1 MMRQLGFSWLVLV
14 LWLAPVVGDAK
25 PPEPMDL
32 EQCIRIALEN
42 HRSLQVSA
50 AALEQAEAQYQQAL
64 SAYWPQLN
72 LEAGAQRADQDR
84 SFDFIGTVQTPAMTL
99 PIGPGG
105 APVPIPGQPLPMDLR
120 VKLFDRD
127 LARASLGLSYP
138 IYTGGRREAMVAM
151 AKKGV
156 AMAREEGRK
165 TELDV
170 VHDVRKYYYAAQFT
184 QQMEQLSGDTL
195 ERFRALEDL
204 TERLYKGASL
214 KVKKTDY
221 LRIKSITALTKSFS
235 QDAVFAR
242 RMAYEALGNAMGLE
256 LGRELR
262 LAPPPPPPRF
272 STSLEELIQAAHRF
286 NPDQQRLELAVAAAG
301 DMIKGAKS
309 GYLPTLGLEASSYRF
324 WNGFNGG
331 LFNEDNREGWTI
343 GLGLRWNLFD
353 GFATRSA
360 VDAARANRIKLE
372 GQRVLLDQGLALR
385 VKNEFLRIE
394 RSRQQVEDT
403 TAARQSTE
411 ENFRLHLRA
420 YQEEMVETKDVIE
433 AQVMDSL
440 AAATLHRAQHELGT
454 ALADLE
460 YLIGQGLEPLE
471 GR

>member
-1 MMRQLGFSWLVLV
+1 MRLARLARLVFGLGWSLIAGAAE
-14 LWLAPVVGDAK
+14 APK
-25 PPEPMDL
+25 LLDL

-50 AALEQAEAQYQQAL
+50 AAMEQAEAQYQQAL

-72 LEAGAQRADQDR
+72 LEAGIQRADQDR
-84 SFDFIGTVQTPAMTL
+84 TFDFIGTVQTPAMTL

-105 APVPIPGQPLPMDLR
+105 APVPIPGQPLPMDLQ

-127 LARASLGLSYP
+127 LARASLGLNYP
-138 IYTGGRREAMVAM
+138 IYTGGKREAMVAM

-156 AMAREEGRK
+156 AIAREERRK

-170 VHDVRKYYYAAQFT
+170 VHDVRKYYQAAQFT
-184 QQMEQLSGDTL
+184 QQMEQLSHDSL

-221 LRIKSITALTKSFS
+221 LRIKAITALTKSLS
-235 QDAVFAR
+235 QDAVYAR

-262 LAPPPPPPRF
+262 LAPLPPPPRF
-272 STSLEELIQAAHRF
+272 NASLEALIKAAHRF

-301 DMIKGAKS
+301 DMIEGAKS
-309 GYLPTLGLEASSYRF
+309 GYLPMLGLEASTYRF
-324 WNGFNGG
+324 WNDFSGG

-372 GQRVLLDQGLALR
+372 GQRILLDQGLALQ

-411 ENFRLHLRA
+411 ENFRLHRRA

-440 AAATLHRAQHELGT
+440 AAATLYRAQHELGT

-460 YLIGQGLEPLE
+460 YLIGQGLEQLE
-471 GR
+471 GH